1 MGGRGR
7 TLFLVALVI
16 LLIAALAVVF
26 ILRQGG
32 GGEEAVEPVETP
44 TPFTTQIVVAVNDIA
59 RGEQVMSGT
68 VGLADWP
75 IGRVPAGAMV
85 SVDEAMNQYVRFDI
99 PAGVPM
105 LPGMLAATVGELAG
119 VSDLPLKILP
129 GKVAVALPVSRL
141 SSVAYALMPGDHVDV
156 LASFWVIG
164 LDEEFQSELQNDI
177 ILIVPTKEE
186 EVHFVPF
193 TPGGREGSPLFG
205 YGTLEHPAGKQYPRM
220 VSQLTVQNAVV
231 LGVGDWLSQGAPAA
245 TPVPQEGQSQPAE
258 EAESSGPDIVT
269 LIVDPQDALV
279 IKFLR
284 ETGAVID
291 LALRSAG
298 DKEQR
303 FSTEAVTIQY
313 MFTRFQ
319 MAEPP
324 KLPYGIVPASTAM
337 PAPR

>member
-7 TLFLVALVI
+7 TLLLVGVVV

-26 ILRQGG
+26 MLRQGG
-32 GGEEAVEPVETP
+32 DDGEVALEPVGTP
-44 TPFTTQIVVAVNDIA
+44 TPSTTQIVVAIQDIP

-68 VGLADWP
+68 VDLADWP

-85 SVDEAMNQYVRFDI
+85 SVDKAMGQYVRFDL
-99 PAGVPM
+99 PSGVPI
-105 LPGMLAATVGELAG
+105 LPGMLAATLGELAG

-164 LDEEFQSELQNDI
+164 LDEEFQSELQNNM
-177 ILIVPTKEE
+177 ILIVPAKEE
-186 EVHFVPF
+186 EINFVQF
-193 TPGGREGSPLFG
+193 NPGGREGSPLFG
-205 YGTLEHPAGKQYPRM
+205 YGTLEHPSGKQYPRV

-245 TPVPQEGQSQPAE
+245 TPVPQGGQSQQTE
-258 EAESSGPDIVT
+258 ETGPSGPDIVT

-298 DKEQR
+298 DKEGQ

-324 KLPYGIVPASTAM
+324 KLPYGVVPAPTPSK
-337 PAPR
+337 